1 MRSRGRGASDNG
13 GQPGFPCGLARPIL
27 HVTGLRLDVL
37 KPLEGRKPTGRGR
50 RPPPSQV
57 RESPRGSLHGYAPTH
72 GSQVGG
78 HGQASTPRIQD
89 VHTNV
94 IGSRPASWKC
104 ILSPGF
110 QDRSRRDPKYVPRAR
125 HFCVIE
131 VIILP
136 FQICDRI
143 FQRVTSDSIKCNG
156 SFVRSLYGRI
166 CRGGQGGD
174 REIARDRGWLRGVV
188 WSGRVG
194 LLHVCTNHN

>member
-1 MRSRGRGASDNG
+1 MNSITACTSVLSYIFFPLRITHFQAHRTTFSASFVSYQVTS
-13 GQPGFPCGLARPIL
+13 GQSKC
-27 HVTGLRLDVL
+27 
-37 KPLEGRKPTGRGR
+37 
-50 RPPPSQV
+50 
-57 RESPRGSLHGYAPTH
+57 
-72 GSQVGG
+72 
-78 HGQASTPRIQD
+78 
-89 VHTNV
+89 
-94 IGSRPASWKC
+94 GSRPASWKC

-125 HFCVIE
+125 HFYVIE

-188 WSGRVG
+188 WSGRVES
-194 LLHVCTNHN
+194 LHVCTNHN